1 MELFKLLESCCA
13 DIVEWPP
20 WSALSP
26 GHGVDGDKY
35 AQLLDAVN
43 LLRDVR
49 RYRPSP
55 AGWQSLQPVLVE
67 RFEEEGTCFV
77 SAERNYMRTLARRSG
92 GGRPRLGK
100 SGAGRLSRAKGQKNA
115 SVVSKHASA
124 QPGLHMTESGDDS
137 GEENKQI
144 AENSQLTV
152 TDDKTEHVVDAG
164 KDDDDVTED
173 DSATVADDAASD
185 VTIVT
190 SDIDIAEF
198 KLSLD
203 DAAQE
208 LKADVA
214 DIAGF
219 KLSVDAVEEVKAD
232 IADRSPSPDVQ
243 HLTLD
248 SSDDKSSSSVQIPPS
263 LPSQR
268 EVDEEGS
275 TERRLN
281 DVELEQIGEMSEVVE
296 SQLHGSQA
304 AENEAEAARVIGEYN
319 LRSGAQSSGNSYRE
333 AEADVNKCVTSLRS
347 TSVSQ
352 NMDVDDSS
360 ETQSLSGKEDIVTSL
375 DKDVDAGCRDTTLTA
390 AVYSVSMQ
398 SLSDCTELT
407 SRLSD
412 EVAATVNVFQP
423 QQTSV
428 NSADESSQKL
438 PNECGREFQTCVA
451 DGKDYLESET
461 VVGEHATLLSPTSL
475 SRNMDIDDSDKTRSL
490 SDKED
495 VVTSL
500 DEATDAG
507 YSSSLLTVA
516 ADSVSKQS
524 LSDHPEVQSDFDDEA
539 SDTNDA
545 SQQQQTSSV
554 NSTNESLQKLSKEA
568 GQELCINDETGIVI
582 GKASETDTADM
593 PISDNLDDGTSAEH
607 LGNVTDGETINFIS
621 SGSESMSETA
631 ITSHLEQSAS
641 REDEEV
647 KTLVSLSKSDPV
659 KLSGDG
665 VDAMM
670 PRCFVRLHRM
680 PSSSAGT
687 DAADPDPSSVT
698 ACSELHR
705 KCSVVLQR
713 LSPSSLELS
722 SLSLTKP
729 SASTLP
735 CTDEDRMNV
744 IIISSDEDEDETP
757 ADVIELL
764 DDDDKCSSVPQQTS
778 ATICMTSSEYIDE
791 TVPETMSVTEAEAGD
806 RNIVETQLCE
816 RSECAANSDVQDI
829 QLPMTVSENEP
840 QSDKL
845 SGKSERTEVASDIQE
860 MADLETWHPLNYCSY
875 LAEDYIKDIN
885 LSPAKELED
894 DLHLTSVIGG
904 DDMTAA
910 DTNLTVT
917 SGHMEDQ
924 NTEATESGY
933 SALAYNDDNESRE
946 VAVTRISSV
955 DLTSANVESTTVF
968 SATKHELVTEDEN
981 AVCGDVIESSVVV
994 VSDDRCSHLCT
1005 EEAVAVAAIVNEE
1018 AKTLCGDIIDTT
1030 TAEKQDLSTLSV
1042 VAVDSPAMLDHE
1054 ESSTTIESED
1064 SLTFCS
1070 DVSKMDTVKTTDILS
1085 ALVPESVTTTSD
1097 RCSQLCIE
1105 GDVAVATSVNDEAK
1119 TLYGKTT
1126 DMTAA
1131 EARDGDMM
1139 SLSAVAVDSS
1149 TMVDDEESSTVIDN
1163 EDSRT
1168 LCSDTVKTTERLS
1181 VPPSESLAITS
1192 DGQLCTE
1199 EDVAFA
1205 ANVNEEAETLCGG
1218 VTDTAIVETQD
1229 LSSLSVV
1236 AVDSPTMLGH
1246 EEGSTVS
1253 ENEDSSTLCGDVSKT
1268 DTVKTTETS
1277 SVLPSDSIATTDSVS
1292 VVPEGGMDST
1302 GLINS
1307 VVSRGATNISADITG
1322 ALTFRTEYLGNDCV
1336 ADNWILCDESNNG
1349 DNVVVCDP
1357 FPIFAERRTH
1367 SDSMDNLRQS
1377 TMTQNNSEGFEGG
1390 GVTDGHTGC
1399 YEGESREDVCALI
1412 DNADVPEP
1420 ADEVDLCTTSASV
1433 QSSGD
1438 GHSEADYD
1446 DDINTDSKSCTA
1458 GPSPDNEVADI
1469 QSTGAAASDL
1479 NADLPDDMLSRSND
1493 QPVCL
1498 HSATTADSSMCLDPA
1513 QLKVDNSAEDIHSD
1527 DTKDRGIALLADIE
1541 ADMVRSE
1548 LYSLLVT
1555 HSSQDNETCRMLK
1568 GTQEPM
1574 AEEQPV
1580 RTENDAAEP
1589 VTCEENFDAI
1599 KLGDSAHIDPGS
1611 CTEDFDSSKQHLL
1624 PAHFEDTNTLTDE
1637 THKETAAENKRVF
1650 FKLDKLSAI
1659 CKDVH
1664 KNVQHGG
1671 GESAAGE
1678 DPHSVP
1684 DKPEHMR
1691 SNERPDRALAAST
1704 SSPSHTYYCPDC
1716 PLMFFSYTAFI
1727 SHLRTENQG
1736 FVSSAASTVTRPGTS
1751 LPSAPRSTM
1760 SLDSLVKSLNKD
1772 NASVST
1778 LRSSKW
1784 KVSELQNSDI
1794 STGSVETGDR
1804 SETAAPVLTQGCVDN
1819 IPSQEA
1825 QLDSA
1830 EHPHPVP
1837 VKSRR
1842 SLPTSARRTQKQVS
1856 VNTAT
1861 GLVAIPDTSATPMPA
1876 KSRRSLP
1883 ESLDKSTAPASP
1895 GKSRKHKNSDSR
1907 IGSVG
1912 KLQLSSPV
1920 LMQGSVENIPSQEA
1934 ELDSAEHPRRVPVKS
1949 RRSLPT
1955 SAHRSQKATP
1965 DTSATPMPAK
1975 SRRSLPESLHKSTT
1989 PASAGKSR
1997 KHKNSDS
2004 PVGSVGKLQLSSPVL
2019 TQGSVDNISS
2029 QEAQLDSAEHPH
2041 PVPVKSRRSLPT
2053 SARRS
2058 QKRVSVNTAT
2068 GLVTTPDTSAT
2079 PMPAKSRRSL
2089 PESFHKSTALASAG
2103 KSRKRK
2109 NSDSRI
2115 GSVGKLQVSSPVLTQ
2130 GSVDNIPSQ
2139 EAQLDSTEHPH
2150 PVPVKSR
2157 HSLPTSADRSQKQVS
2172 VSTASGLVAT
2182 PDTSATPMPAK
2193 SRLPESVHKSTAP
2206 ASAGKSCKR
2215 KNSAGRIGSV
2225 DKLQVSSPVL
2235 FAVLSEGSAKSA
2247 AVLPTE
2253 LHTSEPSTMSSAKAR
2268 RSLPKSRRE
2277 SNASTSSGRSYNQ
2290 KKTSDNSTASK
2301 TGKQQCQEEG
2311 DVASSQPV
2319 AAKSHRRL
2327 PKASLLTGQP
2337 QKQLMSTLDSSD
2349 TNVETHQGKQDV
2361 EKSSRRVR
2369 AKSCCSLP
2377 KSDSA
2382 PAAVGKSASRKR
2394 SASHS
2399 TDCNTGNK
2407 RMKDDTA
2414 KSSQTKTH
2422 SADCNTGSKRM
2433 KKDRARSSQ
2442 TKPDSAVCNT
2452 GNKSM
2457 KEDTAKSSQTKPHS
2471 ADCNT
2476 GSKRIK
2482 KDTARSSQ
2490 TKPDSADADCNTGNK
2505 SMKEDTAK
2513 SLQTKSRRS
2522 LPKSSVCCEDSS
2534 TSKPKSRSRR
2544 SVPL

>member
-20 WSALSP
+20 WSAESP

-49 RYRPSP
+49 QYRPSP
-55 AGWQSLQPVLVE
+55 AGWQSLRPVLVE
-67 RFEEEGTCFV
+67 RFEEDGTCFV

-92 GGRPRLGK
+92 GGRSRLDK

-115 SVVSKHASA
+115 SVLSKHASA
-124 QPGLHMTESGDDS
+124 QPGLHMTVSGDDS
-137 GEENKQI
+137 GEENKHI
-144 AENSQLTV
+144 AENSQPTV
-152 TDDKTEHVVDAG
+152 TDDKTEHIVDAG

-208 LKADVA
+208 LKSDIA
-214 DIAGF
+214 DIADF

-263 LPSQR
+263 LPSHR

-275 TERRLN
+275 TEHRLN

-333 AEADVNKCVTSLRS
+333 AEADVNKCVTSSRS

-375 DKDVDAGCRDTTLTA
+375 DKDVDAGCTDTTLNA
-390 AVYSVSMQ
+390 AVDSVSMQ

-412 EVAATVNVFQP
+412 EVAVTVNVLQA

-428 NSADESSQKL
+428 NSTDESSQKL
-438 PNECGREFQTCVA
+438 PKECGLEFQTCVA

-461 VVGEHATLLSPTSL
+461 AVGQHATLLSPTSL
-475 SRNMDIDDSDKTRSL
+475 SRNIDIDDSDKKRSL

-495 VVTSL
+495 VVMSL

-507 YSSSLLTVA
+507 YSSLLLTVA

-524 LSDHPEVQSDFDDEA
+524 LSDHAEVQSDFDDEA
-539 SDTNDA
+539 TDTNDA

-554 NSTNESLQKLSKEA
+554 NSTNESLQKVSKEA
-568 GQELCINDETGIVI
+568 GQELCTNDETGIVI
-582 GKASETDTADM
+582 GKASETDAADM
-593 PISDNLDDGTSAEH
+593 PITDNLDDGTSAEH
-607 LGNVTDGETINFIS
+607 LGNATDGETSNFIS

-641 REDEEV
+641 REGEEV
-647 KTLVSLSKSDPV
+647 KTLVSLSKSDTV
-659 KLSGDG
+659 KLSGDD
-665 VDAMM
+665 VDAVM
-670 PRCFVRLHRM
+670 PRCFVRLQRM
-680 PSSSAGT
+680 PSSGAGT
-687 DAADPDPSSVT
+687 DAADPDPASVT

-722 SLSLTKP
+722 SLSLTTP
-729 SASTLP
+729 SASTRP
-735 CTDEDRMNV
+735 CADEDRMNV

-778 ATICMTSSEYIDE
+778 ATICMTSLEYIDE
-791 TVPETMSVTEAEAGD
+791 TVAETMSVTEAEAGD
-806 RNIVETQLCE
+806 RNVVETQLCE
-816 RSECAANSDVQDI
+816 RSECAASSDVQDI
-829 QLPMTVSENEP
+829 QLPTTVSENEP
-840 QSDKL
+840 QTDKL

-894 DLHLTSVIGG
+894 DLHLISVIGG

-933 SALAYNDDNESRE
+933 SALTYNDDNESRE
-946 VAVTRISSV
+946 LVVTRISSV

-968 SATKHELVTEDEN
+968 NATKQELVTEDEN
-981 AVCGDVIESSVVV
+981 AVCSDVIESSVVV
-994 VSDDRCSHLCT
+994 VSDDRCSQLCT
-1005 EEAVAVAAIVNEE
+1005 EEDVAVAAIVNEE

-1042 VAVDSPAMLDHE
+1042 VAVDSPTMLDHE

-1064 SLTFCS
+1064 YMTFYS

-1085 ALVPESVTTTSD
+1085 ALAPESVTTTSD
-1097 RCSQLCIE
+1097 CYSQLCIE
-1105 GDVAVATSVNDEAK
+1105 GDVAVAASVNDEAK
-1119 TLYGKTT
+1119 NLCGKTI

-1139 SLSAVAVDSS
+1139 SLSAVAVDLS

-1163 EDSRT
+1163 EDART
-1168 LCSDTVKTTERLS
+1168 LCSDTAKTTETLP
-1181 VPPSESLAITS
+1181 VPSSESLTTTS
-1192 DGQLCTE
+1192 DGCSQLCS
-1199 EDVAFA
+1199 VVFA
-1205 ANVNEEAETLCGG
+1205 ANVNEEAATLCGR

-1236 AVDSPTMLGH
+1236 AVDSPTMLGR
-1246 EEGSTVS
+1246 EESSTVS
-1253 ENEDSSTLCGDVSKT
+1253 ENEDSTTLCSDVCKT

-1277 SVLPSDSIATTDSVS
+1277 SVLPSDSIPTTDSVS

-1307 VVSRGATNISADITG
+1307 VLSRGATNISTDITG
-1322 ALTFRTEYLGNDCV
+1322 APTSRTEYLGNDRI
-1336 ADNWILCDESNNG
+1336 ADKWILCDESNNG

-1357 FPIFAERRTH
+1357 FPIFSERRTH

-1412 DNADVPEP
+1412 DDADVPEP
-1420 ADEVDLCTTSASV
+1420 ADEVDLCTTTSASV

-1458 GPSPDNEVADI
+1458 GQSPDNEVADI

-1479 NADLPDDMLSRSND
+1479 NADLPDDMLMRSND

-1498 HSATTADSSMCLDPA
+1498 HSATTADSSMCLDRE
-1513 QLKVDNSAEDIHSD
+1513 QLTVDNSAEDVHSD

-1574 AEEQPV
+1574 AEEQSV
-1580 RTENDAAEP
+1580 RTENDAAQP

-1624 PAHFEDTNTLTDE
+1624 PAHFADTSTLTDE
-1637 THKETAAENKRVF
+1637 THKETAAESKRVF

-1664 KNVQHGG
+1664 KNVQHSG

-1684 DKPEHMR
+1684 DKPEHVR

-1751 LPSAPRSTM
+1751 LPSAPRPTM

-1784 KVSELQNSDI
+1784 KLSELLNSDI

-1804 SETAAPVLTQGCVDN
+1804 SETAAPVVTQGCVDN

-1825 QLDSA
+1825 QLDST
-1830 EHPHPVP
+1830 ELPHPLP
-1837 VKSRR
+1837 VKSRH

-1861 GLVAIPDTSATPMPA
+1861 GLVATPDTSATPMPAKSRRSLPEYLDKSTAPTSAGKSRKHKNSDSRIGSVGKLQVSSPVLTQGSVNNIPSQEAHLDSAEHPRPVPVKSRRSLPTSAHRSRKATPDTSATPMPA

-1895 GKSRKHKNSDSR
+1895 GKSRKHKNSDSPV
-1907 IGSVG
+1907 GTVG

-1920 LMQGSVENIPSQEA
+1920 LM
-1934 ELDSAEHPRRVPVKS
+1934 
-1949 RRSLPT
+1949 
-1955 SAHRSQKATP
+1955 
-1965 DTSATPMPAK
+1965 
-1975 SRRSLPESLHKSTT
+1975 
-1989 PASAGKSR
+1989 
-1997 KHKNSDS
+1997 
-2004 PVGSVGKLQLSSPVL
+2004 
-2019 TQGSVDNISS
+2019 QGSVDNISS
-2029 QEAQLDSAEHPH
+2029 QEAQLDSAELPH

-2058 QKRVSVNTAT
+2058 QK
-2068 GLVTTPDTSAT
+2068 
-2079 PMPAKSRRSL
+2079 
-2089 PESFHKSTALASAG
+2089 
-2103 KSRKRK
+2103 
-2109 NSDSRI
+2109 
-2115 GSVGKLQVSSPVLTQ
+2115 
-2130 GSVDNIPSQ
+2130 
-2139 EAQLDSTEHPH
+2139 
-2150 PVPVKSR
+2150 
-2157 HSLPTSADRSQKQVS
+2157 QVS

-2182 PDTSATPMPAK
+2182 PDASATPMPAK

-2206 ASAGKSCKR
+2206 ASAGKSRKR
-2215 KNSAGRIGSV
+2215 KNPAGRIGSV
-2225 DKLQVSSPVL
+2225 DKLQVSSPAL

-2253 LHTSEPSTMSSAKAR
+2253 LHTYEPSATLSAKAR

-2290 KKTSDNSTASK
+2290 KKTSDSSTASK
-2301 TGKQQCQEEG
+2301 NGKQQCQEEG

-2319 AAKSHRRL
+2319 AAKSHRRS
-2327 PKASLLTGQP
+2327 PKVSLLTGKP

-2399 TDCNTGNK
+2399 TDCNTGSKQMKEDTAKSSQIKPVNADCNTGNKRIKKDTARSSQTKPHNADCNK
-2407 RMKDDTA
+2407 RMKDDT
-2414 KSSQTKTH
+2414 KSH
-2422 SADCNTGSKRM
+2422 SAYG
-2433 KKDRARSSQ
+2433 
-2442 TKPDSAVCNT
+2442 NT
-2452 GNKSM
+2452 GNKPM
-2457 KEDTAKSSQTKPHS
+2457 KEDTAKSSQTKPDS

-2505 SMKEDTAK
+2505 PMKEDTAK
-2513 SLQTKSRRS
+2513 SSQTKSRSADCNTGNRRMKEDTAKSSQTKSRRS